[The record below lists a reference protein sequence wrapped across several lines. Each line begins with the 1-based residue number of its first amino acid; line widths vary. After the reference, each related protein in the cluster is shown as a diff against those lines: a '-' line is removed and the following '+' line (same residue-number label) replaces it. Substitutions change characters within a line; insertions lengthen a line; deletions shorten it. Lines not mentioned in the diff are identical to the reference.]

1 MALKLRETSNFH
13 IAGYSYALFW
23 WGVFSVYCIGY
34 QLNRLYIYHVRR
46 QRIHDQDKYVKPLP
60 WVTLLR
66 PLERV
71 VKIPFVTQL
80 IPIKHI
86 LGVTFFIF
94 VNLIW
99 IFFAPFQFSP
109 EYDAYEVPRVGLM
122 DRRAAF
128 IANINWGYVF
138 ILGSRNNIVTHM
150 SGLSFEELVP
160 FHRWLARIGL
170 AEYITHFVYRMM
182 RGYMETYLVKDAFF
196 YDEEYTTGSIAM
208 FGFILI
214 FATSIEYVR
223 RNHFEIFYYSH
234 IIGIVV
240 AMIFTCWHEVMCFV
254 YFMPPILI
262 WLADRAWR
270 SYQSWG
276 IKATPIKIDQ
286 SVAQTASQEGIT
298 RVVFEHKDLK
308 HYQPGQYVFI
318 AMAKKGYKHIW
329 QYANWHPMTISEVFR
344 VKTTDSG
351 SSNGAIEE
359 RVLDTVTGSKE
370 KAKFSDNVL
379 GANAAETGSL
389 CEMRRRAPAS
399 ASAHQGETTVAT
411 LHIKGLGAYTREML
425 KDAANETPLDLK
437 VDGPYGPRLEYQDYK
452 VLNCYA
458 AGIGITPALTL
469 IKDCVERRAAGVKTV
484 ATEHIY
490 LLWAIRVTDE
500 LAPFLDLID
509 YFVEKCKS
517 AVMPI
522 KLDVALY
529 VTRVKSGE
537 NLLEGREGCRMVYG
551 ERPNIGEHMQNI
563 ENEHKHGRVWVHTCG
578 SDEFMRIV
586 LNGAVSHGWDY
597 HHETF
602 EF

>member
-1 MALKLRETSNFH
+1 MALKLRLTNFH
-13 IAGYSYALFW
+13 HAGYSYAMFCWGLF
-23 WGVFSVYCIGY
+23 SIYCIGY
-34 QLNRLYIYHVRR
+34 QLNRVYVYWVRR
-46 QRIHDQDKYVKPLP
+46 QRIHDKDAYVKPLP
-60 WVTLLR
+60 WVGLMK

-71 VKIPFVTQL
+71 VKIPFVTEL
-80 IPIKHI
+80 IPVKHI
-86 LGVTFFIF
+86 LGVSFFTII
-94 VNLIW
+94 NLIW
-99 IFFAPFQFSP
+99 IIFAPFKFDPSYTSF
-109 EYDAYEVPRVGLM
+109 EMPRVGLM

-128 IANINWGYVF
+128 IANVNWGFVF

-182 RGYMETYLVKDAFF
+182 RGYLASYVVADTFF
-196 YDEEYTTGSIAM
+196 YDLEYTTGSIAM
-208 FGFILI
+208 FGFLLI
-214 FATSIEYVR
+214 FITSIEYVR

-234 IIGIVV
+234 IIGIIV

-254 YFMPPILI
+254 YFMPPILL

-286 SVAQTASQEGIT
+286 AVPQTASQEGIT

-308 HYQPGQYVFI
+308 HYHPGQYVFV
-318 AMAKKGYKHIW
+318 ALAKKGYKHLW
-329 QYANWHPMTISEVFR
+329 QMANWHPMTISEVFR
-344 VKTTDSG
+344 VKTVDSG

-359 RVLDTVTGSKE
+359 RVIDTVISSDKE
-370 KAKFSDNVL
+370 KVKYHDGALS
-379 GANAAETGSL
+379 ANAAETGSL

-411 LHIKGLGAYTREML
+411 LHIKGLGAYTRELL
-425 KDAANETPLDLK
+425 KDASTNTPLHFK
-437 VDGPYGPRLEYQDYK
+437 VDGPYGPRLEFQDYK
-452 VLNCYA
+452 VMSCFA

-469 IKDCVERRAAGVKTV
+469 IKDCIERRSAGVKTV
-484 ATEHIY
+484 STEQIY
-490 LLWAIRVTDE
+490 LVWVIRVTDE
-500 LAPFLDLID
+500 LVPFQQLID
-509 YFVEKCKS
+509 YFIEKCKS

-529 VTRVKSGE
+529 VTRTKSGD
-537 NLLEGREGCRMVYG
+537 NLLEGREGCQMIYG
-551 ERPNIGEHMQNI
+551 RRPDIGDHMQNI
-563 ENEHKHGRVWVHTCG
+563 RNQHGKDRVWVHVCG
-578 SDEFMRIV
+578 SDLFMRTV
-586 LNGAVSHGWDY
+586 LNGAVKHGWDA